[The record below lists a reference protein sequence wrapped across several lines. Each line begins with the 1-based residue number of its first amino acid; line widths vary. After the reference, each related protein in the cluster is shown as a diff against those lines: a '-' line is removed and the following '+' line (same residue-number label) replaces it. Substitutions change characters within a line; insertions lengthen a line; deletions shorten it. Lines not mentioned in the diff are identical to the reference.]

1 MQDAE
6 YHALVDALFYDL
18 EDKIDNMDQD
28 VEIDSEEGV
37 LNIVFPNGTTI
48 VISRQIGNHEVWIA
62 AKSGGY
68 HLSREENNW
77 RCKATGETLM
87 TLLNRVISEQLYT

>member
-6 YHALVDALFYDL
+6 FHALVDALFYDL
-18 EDKIDNMDQD
+18 EDEIDNLERD

-48 VISRQIGNHEVWIA
+48 VVSRQIGNHEVWIA

-68 HLSREENNW
+68 HLSREENDW
-77 RCKATGETLM
+77 RCKKTGETLM
-87 TLLNRVISEQLYT
+87 TLVNRVISEQLYT

>member
-6 YHALVDALFYDL
+6 FHALVDELFYDL
-18 EDKIDNMDQD
+18 EDEIDNLDQD
-28 VEIDSEEGV
+28 VDIDSGEGI

-68 HLSREENNW
+68 HLSREENDW
-77 RCKATGETLM
+77 RCKATGETLK
-87 TLLNRVISEQLYT
+87 TLVNRVIGEQLE

>member
-6 YHALVDALFYDL
+6 FHALVDELFYDL
-18 EDKIDNMDQD
+18 EDEIDNLDQD
-28 VEIDSEEGV
+28 VDIDSGEGV

-68 HLSREENNW
+68 HLSRDGNDW
-77 RCKATGETLM
+77 LCKATGETLKI
-87 TLLNRVISEQLYT
+87 LVNRVISEQL

>member
-18 EDKIDNMDQD
+18 EDKIDNLDQD

-37 LNIVFPNGTTI
+37 LNIVFPNGTTV

-77 RCKATGETLM
+77 RCKSTGETLM
-87 TLLNRVISEQLYT
+87 ILVNRVISEQLNT

>member
-18 EDKIDNMDQD
+18 EDKIDNLDQD

-68 HLSREENNW
+68 HLYREENNW
-77 RCKATGETLM
+77 RCKATGEPLM
-87 TLLNRVISEQLYT
+87 ILVNRVISEQLDA